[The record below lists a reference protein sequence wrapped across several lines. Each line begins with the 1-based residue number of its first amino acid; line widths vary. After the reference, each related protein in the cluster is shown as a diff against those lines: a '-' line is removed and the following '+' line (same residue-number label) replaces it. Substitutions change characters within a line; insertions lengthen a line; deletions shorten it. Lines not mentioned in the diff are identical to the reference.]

1 MLRARCA
8 LFGILLLAAASCAH
22 PTSAAGSN
30 RKLITEEEIA
40 STNATTAYD
49 VIARLRA
56 EYLRNRGPTSLLLP
70 SRAQAVVFLNEQL
83 FGSIDQLKQVRSDDL
98 AEIRFFDGPDAI
110 TKFGSQY
117 SGGVIQLVTRSRE

>member
-1 MLRARCA
+1 MLRVRHCW
-8 LFGILLLAAASCAH
+8 LGIAFLAAVSCVRPA
-22 PTSAAGSN
+22 TSAGSN
-30 RKLITEEEIA
+30 RKLITEDEIL

-56 EYLRNRGPTSLLLP
+56 EYLRNRGPTSLVLP
-70 SRAQAVVFLNEQL
+70 SRAEPVVFLNEQL
-83 FGSIDQLKQVRSDDL
+83 YGAIDALKQVRSSDL
-98 AEIRFFDGPDAI
+98 AEIRFYDGPDAV

>member
-1 MLRARCA
+1 MLCTRRCLLGV
-8 LFGILLLAAASCAH
+8 LFLAAASCAH
-22 PTSAAGSN
+22 PATAGGSN
-30 RKLITEEEIA
+30 RKVITEDEIL

-49 VIARLRA
+49 VVARLRA

-70 SRAQAVVFLNEQL
+70 NRAEPTVFLNEQL
-83 FGSIDQLKQVRSDDL
+83 YGSIDVLKQVRSSDL
-98 AEIRFFDGPDAI
+98 TEIRFYDGPDAV

>member
-1 MLRARCA
+1 MRRTRRC
-8 LFGILLLAAASCAH
+8 LPGMLLLAALSCAH
-22 PTSAAGSN
+22 PATTAGSN
-30 RKLITEEEIA
+30 RKLITEDEIL

-70 SRAQAVVFLNEQL
+70 SRAEPVVFLNEQL
-83 FGSIDQLKQVRSDDL
+83 YGSLDVLKQVRSSDL
-98 AEIRFFDGPDAI
+98 AEIRFYDGPDAT

-117 SGGVIQLVTRSRE
+117 SGGVIQLVIRARE

>member
-1 MLRARCA
+1 MLRARHC
-8 LFGILLLAAASCAH
+8 LPGILLFAAVSCVH
-22 PTSAAGSN
+22 PGTAGGSD
-30 RKLITEEEIA
+30 RSLITEEEIL
-40 STNATTAYD
+40 SINATTAYD

-70 SRAQAVVFLNEQL
+70 SRSQPTVFLNDQL
-83 FGSIDQLKQVRSDDL
+83 YGSIDMLKEVRSTDL
-98 AEIRFFDGPDAI
+98 AAIRFYDGPDAI

>member
-1 MLRARCA
+1 MLRVRHWLSA
-8 LFGILLLAAASCAH
+8 ILIFAVVSCAH
-22 PTSAAGSN
+22 PGAATGSN
-30 RKLITEEEIA
+30 RKVITEEEIL

-56 EYLRNRGPTSLLLP
+56 EYLRNRGPTSLVLA

-83 FGSIDQLKQVRSDDL
+83 YGSIDTLKELRSSDL
-98 AEIRFFDGPDAI
+98 VEIRFYDGPDAI

>member
-1 MLRARCA
+1 MHRAPGCF
-8 LFGILLLAAASCAH
+8 LGIFLLAAVCCAH
-22 PTSAAGSN
+22 PASAGGSN
-30 RKLITEEEIA
+30 RKLITEEEIL

-70 SRAQAVVFLNEQL
+70 SRAEPVVFLNEQL
-83 FGSIDQLKQVRSDDL
+83 YGSMDVLKQVRSSDL
-98 AEIRFFDGPDAI
+98 TEIRFYDGPDAV

>member
-1 MLRARCA
+1 MLRARRC
-8 LFGILLLAAASCAH
+8 LPGILLLAAVSCAH
-22 PTSAAGSN
+22 PGSAAGSN
-30 RKLITEEEIA
+30 RHLITEEEIL
-40 STNATTAYD
+40 SVNATTAYD

-70 SRAQAVVFLNEQL
+70 SRSQPTVFLNEQL
-83 FGSIDQLKQVRSDDL
+83 YGSIDTLKEIRSSDL
-98 AEIRFFDGPDAI
+98 AEIRFYEGPDAI

>member
-1 MLRARCA
+1 M
-8 LFGILLLAAASCAH
+8 
-22 PTSAAGSN
+22 
-30 RKLITEEEIA
+30 

-56 EYLRNRGPTSLLLP
+56 EYLRNRGPTSLVLA

-83 FGSIDQLKQVRSDDL
+83 YGAIDTLKELRSSDL
-98 AEIRFFDGPDAI
+98 VEIRFYDGPDAI